1 MKILDLYMRVIHASK
16 RKSTASTRFI
26 KRGLLKIIRMDLSK
40 QIEFNY
46 VNLNQFKSK
55 VTQISPY
62 SAGITLKLS
71 TESGP
76 YSHTFSGRFSI
87 EIENVLVDSENNFI
101 YIDTGNDY
109 LLLNESTEWP
119 VESILSTNKFPKF
132 KDYPEIDSGSLG
144 LPNTGFYHWVSED
157 LPNFLN
163 LRSNYPY
170 LNYVKSSKMNNMIF
184 NQTNRNFLQVPKY
197 IYVKKLIFNSK
208 GKDLGKIPLENIDS
222 LRNFS
227 NSLGTNLT
235 KKDEVFY
242 ISRSKSRRS
251 LKNEVQLE
259 QLFKKLEISVVNAEE
274 IDLLDQIRLFSN
286 AKLIIGAHG
295 AGLVHGIWANDCALF
310 EIVDDQPINRCFEWQ
325 TLLQKNVYRRFKV
338 AKEPNY
344 PLLVREIYD
353 AIQRL

>member
-1 MKILDLYMRVIHASK
+1 MNILDLYMRVIHASK

-26 KRGLLKIIRMDLSK
+26 KRSLLKIIRMDLSK

-46 VNLNQFKSK
+46 VNLNQFNSK
-55 VTQISPY
+55 IVQISQL
-62 SAGITLKLS
+62 SSGLTLKLN

-76 YSHTFSGRFSI
+76 YSHTFSDRFSI

-101 YIDTGNDY
+101 YIDTGKDY

-119 VESILSTNKFPKF
+119 VENILSTTKFPKHMNYQ
-132 KDYPEIDSGSLG
+132 KIKSGSLG

-163 LRSNYPY
+163 LKSEYPHLY
-170 LNYVKSSKMNNMIF
+170 YAKSSRMNKVIF
-184 NQTNRNFLQVPKY
+184 DQTNRNFLQVPKY
-197 IYVKKLIFNSK
+197 VYVEKLKFNSK
-208 GKDLGKIPLENIDS
+208 GKDLGKISIKNIDS
-222 LRNFS
+222 LRKFS
-227 NSLGTNLT
+227 NSLGASNQ
-235 KKDEVFY
+235 KKNEIFY
-242 ISRSKSRRS
+242 ISRSNSRRS
-251 LKNEVQLE
+251 LKNEVELE
-259 QLFKKLEISVVNAEE
+259 KLFKKLGISVVHAEE

-295 AGLVHGIWANDCALF
+295 AGLVHAIWANNCALF

-325 TLLQKNVYRRFKV
+325 TLVQEHVYRRFKV

-344 PLLVREIYD
+344 SLLVSDIYD
-353 AIQRL
+353 AIQHL